1 MPVINYNYDDFT
13 KLGEQV
19 HLFSSEEMQLAIKGK
34 LLNLL
39 KTCDTESINTVLC
52 DDYAIKPIYKYEGNN
67 YVKICICDNVNTRVS
82 YHFYMLNECNYFCES
97 YISGIEF
104 VPLFIMLKQNEYD
117 DTEYIVES
125 DINDMYCFSFLD
137 DEDVEHIQNVLSFV

>member
-1 MPVINYNYDDFT
+1 MPVINYNYEEFT
-13 KLGEQV
+13 NLGEQIN
-19 HLFSSEEMQLAIKGK
+19 LFSSEEMQLAIKRK

-39 KTCDTESINTVLC
+39 KTCNTESINSVFY
-52 DDYAIKPIYKYEGNN
+52 DDNNIKQIYKYEGND
-67 YVKICICDNVNTRVS
+67 YVKICICDNVINRVS

-117 DTEYIVES
+117 DTEYIVEN
-125 DINDMYCFSFLD
+125 DVNDMYCFSFLD
-137 DEDVEHIQNVLSFV
+137 DKEVEHIQNVLSFV